1 MSADTPRP
9 AATPDL
15 RAVPDTTVLDL
26 KQTQAA
32 YHDWEAG
39 SYEDKF
45 CINYDE
51 PCIEYVRGRFDK
63 VMPGPVHGRVLELG
77 GGTGFFSINLALSE
91 AITGELHVSDISPG
105 MLEVCRSNAAGNG
118 VRVVTEVGDA
128 EALPY
133 PDDHFDLVMGHAFL
147 HHLPLPGKALMEA
160 NRVLRPGGRLLI
172 AGEPTELGDRIS
184 HVVKHNTWRAFRA
197 VTSLPGLGRYRRADL
212 KHGDGTARDTV
223 MARLEDEVDLWTFRP
238 RDVAHMAALAGFE
251 AIEVQTEELLANWSG
266 WAVRTIEGSVAEGT
280 LGVPWFRFAFGS
292 YKLLAAVDE
301 RVMRHLVPERF
312 FYNLLLTATKPV

>member
-1 MSADTPRP
+1 MTADTPV
-9 AATPDL
+9 L
-15 RAVPDTTVLDL
+15 HAVPDGPDPALLDM
-26 KQTQAA
+26 KQKQAA
-32 YHDWEAG
+32 YHDWEAQ

-51 PCIEYVRGRFDK
+51 PCIDYVRGRFDK

-77 GGTGFFSINLALSE
+77 GGTGFFSINLALSG

-105 MLEVCRSNAAGNG
+105 MLEVCATNAAGNG
-118 VRVVTEVGDA
+118 VEVVTDVGDA

-147 HHLPLPGKALMEA
+147 HHLPVPGLAIREA
-160 NRVLRPGGRLLI
+160 FRVLRPGGRLLV

-184 HVVKHNTWRAFRA
+184 RVVKHNTWRLFRA
-197 VTSLPGLGRYRRADL
+197 VTALPGMQRYRRADL
-212 KHGDGTARDTV
+212 KHGDASERDTI

-238 RDVAHMAALAGFE
+238 QDVAHMASLAGFD
-251 AIEVQTEELLANWSG
+251 EVDVRTEELLANWSG
-266 WAVRTIEGSVAEGT
+266 WAVRTIEGSIADGT
-280 LGVPWFRFAFGS
+280 LGVPWYQFAFGS
-292 YKLLAAVDE
+292 YQLLTAVDE
-301 RVMRHLVPERF
+301 RIMRHVVPQRF